1 LLYLWKKEEAMKKD
15 RTTRILAQMA
25 GLLSPVSGGIIDTF
39 KKLEKF
45 DNYLKLRI
53 HLPGI
58 KASSIKA
65 EVRDNILTVQY
76 LLEMSSEKVRTKI
89 VNIVHNQELPHFI
102 DVRRLSAHF
111 SNGKLDIMMPYN
123 EFSKGYNVELNIDS

>member
-1 LLYLWKKEEAMKKD
+1 MKKNK
-15 RTTRILAQMA
+15 TTRILAQMA
-25 GLLSPVSGGIIDTF
+25 GLLSPITGGIVETF

-45 DNYLKLRI
+45 DSYLKLRI
-53 HLPGI
+53 HMPGI

-65 EVRDNILTVQY
+65 EVKDNILTVQY
-76 LLEMSSEKVRTKI
+76 FLEMSSNKMRTKI

-111 SNGKLDIMMPYN
+111 SEGNLDIMMPFN
-123 EFSKGYNVELNIDS
+123 EFAKGYNIELNIDS

>member
-1 LLYLWKKEEAMKKD
+1 MKKN
-15 RTTRILAQMA
+15 RNIKILAQMA
-25 GLLSPVSGGIIDTF
+25 GLLSAVNGGIIDTL

-45 DNYLKLRI
+45 DSYLKLRI

-76 LLEMSSEKVRTKI
+76 FLEMSSNKMRTKI
-89 VNIVHNQELPHFI
+89 ANIVHNQELPHFI

-111 SNGKLDIMMPYN
+111 SDGKLEIMMPFN
-123 EFSKGYNVELNIDS
+123 EFAKGYNVELNIDS